1 MVLFGP
7 PKGTESAA
15 AVLERAVA
23 AGLGEHETVKRLA
36 FLQRL
41 NTVNKDLSPSMKDAL
56 LAEAARYRLEN
67 TTVVQ
72 SLREQRELERLEQ
85 QGPRVM
91 SHDQRGRG
99 VYFQCEAEFKNKPGQ
114 LEIRE
119 DGLTFTGEVVIEIPV
134 EQRHARCQ
142 DHAHVSRS
150 RQRRVSA
157 SGGQASDANEVR
169 VKPRLRCHIRRRSHD
184 AVVGAEQETIA
195 SDLKSPTEPHCAV
208 TFAGASTWRGR
219 ARVPSRRD
227 VVRHQMR
234 LCVWPMTKTAYVKAM
249 FHPGRVLT
257 FPLDAAV
264 IAQIP
269 DDLAGDV
276 PTSARDLADL
286 PRPAWQ
292 RPDPSTADMSDA
304 VRQRIT
310 RKLTVLTWLLG
321 ITMGVSLLTLVLVFR
336 VR

>member
-1 MVLFGP
+1 MFKFLRRSHAPTILADCEEQLNRATGPLAVVLFGP

-91 SHDQRGRG
+91 GHDQQGRG

-119 DGLTFTGEVVIEIPV
+119 DGLTFTGEVVIEIPWSNVVHAAKTTHTFQGLDYAALALLEGKRRTPTKFVSTRDYDATYAV
-134 EQRHARCQ
+134 E
-142 DHAHVSRS
+142 
-150 RQRRVSA
+150 
-157 SGGQASDANEVR
+157 
-169 VKPRLRCHIRRRSHD
+169 
-184 AVVGAEQETIA
+184 
-195 SDLKSPTEPHCAV
+195 V
-208 TFAGASTWRGR
+208 T
-219 ARVPSRRD
+219 
-227 VVRHQMR
+227 MR
-234 LCVWPMTKTAYVKAM
+234 LWEQSKKQSP
-249 FHPGRVLT
+249 P
-257 FPLDAAV
+257 
-264 IAQIP
+264 I
-269 DDLAGDV
+269 
-276 PTSARDLADL
+276 
-286 PRPAWQ
+286 
-292 RPDPSTADMSDA
+292 
-304 VRQRIT
+304 
-310 RKLTVLTWLLG
+310 
-321 ITMGVSLLTLVLVFR
+321 
-336 VR
+336 